1 MNAAVA
7 AASPFE
13 GDILVCAPH
22 MDDDALGCGMLIALH
37 ATRGRV
43 HVLFASDGALSPAP
57 PRDEPR
63 ASRDLPKIREAEA
76 LAGLAVLGVS
86 SANVGFMG
94 LPDGSLA
101 HHEGEIEREIRERAR
116 GVQASTVL
124 VPFRYDRHPDHI
136 AVNRAAT
143 AARRDGM
150 AAELFEYFVYTKWRM
165 LATGD
170 VRDYVR
176 GDDSVRVYTAESARL
191 KRAALDQHRSQTT
204 LYFRGQRR
212 PILTGLLLDEA
223 CAEPETFLRHRGE
236 LGGRRALARGQY
248 WVPIACKLEPALKR
262 LKDRLAGERVQ

>member
-1 MNAAVA
+1 V
-7 AASPFE
+7 S
-13 GDILVCAPH
+13 
-22 MDDDALGCGMLIALH
+22 
-37 ATRGRV
+37 
-43 HVLFASDGALSPAP
+43 
-57 PRDEPR
+57 R
-63 ASRDLPKIREAEA
+63 AD
-76 LAGLAVLGVS
+76 
-86 SANVGFMG
+86 VGFIG

-101 HHEGEIEREIRERAR
+101 HHEGEIERQIRERAR
-116 GVQASTVL
+116 AVRASTVL

-176 GDDSVRVYTAESARL
+176 GDDLFRVHTAESARL
-191 KRAALDQHRSQTT
+191 KRAALDRHRSQTT
-204 LYFRGQRR
+204 LYFRRQRR

-223 CAEPETFLRHRGE
+223 CAEPEAFLRHRPE
-236 LGGRRALARGQY
+236 FGGRRALARGQY
-248 WVPIACKLEPALKR
+248 WVPLACKLEPALKR